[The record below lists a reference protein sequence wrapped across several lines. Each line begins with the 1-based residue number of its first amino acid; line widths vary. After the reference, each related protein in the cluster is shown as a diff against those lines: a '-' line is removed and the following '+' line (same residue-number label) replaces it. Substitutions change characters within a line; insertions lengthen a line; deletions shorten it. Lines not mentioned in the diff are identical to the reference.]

1 MGKPENCRFST
12 GAKLQKKI
20 EYVKPSPFL
29 YFLDRFLIENHFR
42 KNDIFDRITIYQ
54 NNMKN
59 FRILFLFSLLLVYCL
74 SILTCTPEYDILIQN
89 GLVYDGSG
97 SEPFNSDIAIADGR
111 IVKMA
116 EKINTTA
123 KRKIDATGL
132 VVSPGFIDVHAHLE
146 PLPILP
152 KAESHVRQGVT
163 TAVGGPD
170 GSGPLSIGKYLDSLT
185 ALGIG
190 INAAYLIGHNAVRL
204 EVMGLENRI
213 PTEEELERME
223 GLVEK
228 AMQEGAYGISTG
240 LKYLPGTF
248 AKTDEVVELSKV
260 AARHGGIYTSHIREE
275 GLGLLD
281 AVNETIEIAEKA
293 NIPVVLTHHK
303 AIGQPMWGS
312 SKTTLAMVDSA
323 RSRGLNIMI
332 DQYPYTASHT
342 SINVLI
348 PAWAMEGDKVAGFAK
363 RCEDPLLRD
372 SIKRGIIF
380 SILNDR
386 GGGDLRRIQFSNFNW
401 KPELGG
407 KTLLDWAI
415 AEGMEPTPENGAEL
429 VIQAQIHKGA
439 QCIFHAINEED
450 VIRIMQHPQ
459 TMIASDGRLNELGQG
474 HPHPRVYG
482 TFPRVLG
489 HYSRDKKILP
499 LETAIYKM
507 TGLPS
512 KNFNIEKRGI
522 LQEGNFA
529 DVTIFDADKIIDK
542 ATFEAP
548 HQYPEGIHFVIVNG
562 EITLDE
568 GEYRDVRAGKTL
580 RKE

>member
-1 MGKPENCRFST
+1 MYISLLPCSPKVCRSVDN
-12 GAKLQKKI
+12 KLVLYPKI
-20 EYVKPSPFL
+20 IGTFGHL
-29 YFLDRFLIENHFR
+29 TNHQ
-42 KNDIFDRITIYQ
+42 ND
-54 NNMKN
+54 MKN
-59 FRILFLFSLLLVYCL
+59 FYTLLTFSFLIASSFS
-74 SILTCTPEYDILIQN
+74 IMNCTPRYDILIQN
-89 GLVYDGSG
+89 GLVYDGNNG
-97 SEPFNSDIAIADGR
+97 APVKADIAIADGY

-116 EKINTTA
+116 EKINTLA
-123 KRKIDATGL
+123 IRKIDATGS
-132 VVSPGFIDVHAHLE
+132 VVTPGFIDVHTHLE

-152 KAESHVRQGVT
+152 QAESHVRQGVT
-163 TAVGGPD
+163 TAMGGPD
-170 GSGPLSIGKYLDSLT
+170 GSGPLSIRNYLDSLT

-190 INAAYLIGHNAVRL
+190 INAGYLIGHNAVRL
-204 EVMGLENRI
+204 EVMGLENRE
-213 PTEEELERME
+213 PTGEELERMK

-228 AMQEGAYGISTG
+228 AMEGGAFGMSTG
-240 LKYLPGTF
+240 LKYLPGAF
-248 AKTDEVVELSKV
+248 AKTDEVIELSKV
-260 AARHGGIYTSHIREE
+260 AATHGGIYTSHIREE

-281 AVNETIEIAEKA
+281 AVSETIEIAEKA

-323 RSRGLNIMI
+323 RARGLNVMI

-363 RCEDPLLRD
+363 RCEDPVLRD
-372 SIKRGIIF
+372 SIKKGIIF

-407 KTLLDWAI
+407 KTLHDWAL

-450 VIRIMQHPQ
+450 VIRIMRHPQ
-459 TMIASDGRLNELGQG
+459 TMIASDGRLNEFGQG
-474 HPHPRVYG
+474 HPHPRAYG

-489 HYSRDKKILP
+489 HYSRDKGVLT

-507 TGLPS
+507 TGLPA
-512 KNFNIEKRGI
+512 KNFSIDKRGI
-522 LQEGNFA
+522 LKEGNFA
-529 DVTIFDADKIIDK
+529 DVTIFDAEKIIDK

-548 HQYPEGIHFVIVNG
+548 HQYPEGIRFVIING
-562 EITLDE
+562 KITIDE
-568 GEYRDVRAGKTL
+568 GKYHDVRAGRAL
-580 RKE
+580 RKK